1 MIVHGGTP
9 FLRPT
14 EIKGC
19 PLSPPGQ
26 TQHRSCALWQCL
38 HYWEGTGMGTP
49 GSPILLPYAPSRGSP
64 DSWQAPGLIK
74 LVLGRI
80 KTKQKKAAA
89 IGKQRVAPGWGV
101 LEQGVAL
108 CCGGPLGVQPHRDRS
123 APQGV
128 KGQWGFMQC
137 PLPAVM
143 QPGLCSH
150 FINRVYP
157 IILMELHPVR
167 DMLGALGLMQ
177 FGECRHTSDEGR
189 KMGQCCV
196 AASLAPGDPGWDGA
210 VHPLAWGV
218 GPPSPMGERILLGTQ
233 RQERAPFLL
242 PGSQGRVSHSSH
254 LSVHISQCTAAARSQ
269 HRRICSVCSAP
280 AHAAPQS
287 RRPCRQVAQLL
298 LATAHGTQ
306 PPRMG
311 FGGRAGVSQTH
322 SFATHGVAE
331 STAGTGDPIP
341 GISLHPRAL
350 VPITA
355 LSPLVERWSHP
366 HGVLHPKM
374 ELGGTEEPQSG
385 WK

>member
-9 FLRPT
+9 FLHPT

-19 PLSPPGQ
+19 TLSPPGQ

-38 HYWEGTGMGTP
+38 HYWEGTGTGTP

-108 CCGGPLGVQPHRDRS
+108 CCGGPLGVQPHRDRA

-177 FGECRHTSDEGR
+177 CGERRHTSDEGR

-196 AASLAPGDPGWDGA
+196 AASLAPGDPG
-210 VHPLAWGV
+210 
-218 GPPSPMGERILLGTQ
+218 
-233 RQERAPFLL
+233 
-242 PGSQGRVSHSSH
+242 
-254 LSVHISQCTAAARSQ
+254 
-269 HRRICSVCSAP
+269 
-280 AHAAPQS
+280 
-287 RRPCRQVAQLL
+287 
-298 LATAHGTQ
+298 
-306 PPRMG
+306 
-311 FGGRAGVSQTH
+311 
-322 SFATHGVAE
+322 
-331 STAGTGDPIP
+331 
-341 GISLHPRAL
+341 
-350 VPITA
+350 
-355 LSPLVERWSHP
+355 
-366 HGVLHPKM
+366 
-374 ELGGTEEPQSG
+374 
-385 WK
+385 